1 MEKSEAEETL
11 DAASLLSRFRFPLEE
26 DEAKR
31 FEGEG
36 TRKGTSPKAE
46 ECRREV
52 AHSKPWYLR
61 LYNCIIVG
69 VCVVLWLVSCLRGR
83 LKMLLATAATAATSV
98 TAPRPVPPHARNEVS
113 TQHP

>member
-11 DAASLLSRFRFPLEE
+11 GAASLLSRFRFLLEE

-83 LKMLLATAATAATSV
+83 LKML
-98 TAPRPVPPHARNEVS
+98 PRPH
-113 TQHP
+113 